1 MGHPGK
7 DVQKAFSIVIGAQG
21 RKLPVGKDLRA
32 KSEAEAMRMDES
44 SQEKCISEKMGM
56 EP

>member
-1 MGHPGK
+1 MGHPGE
-7 DVQKAFSIVIGAQG
+7 DVQKAFNIAIGAQG

-44 SQEKCISEKMGM
+44 SQEKCISEKTGV